1 MRLCVLQITQ
11 SFSQHMKKVAT
22 GAIIGLM
29 HSQLGVAV
37 STLIVLSFKER
48 LKSRL
53 DFGRWLIHGYFAA

>member
-1 MRLCVLQITQ
+1 MRLCVHQITQ
-11 SFSQHMKKVAT
+11 SFSQHTKKVAT

-37 STLIVLSFKER
+37 STLIVLSFRER

-53 DFGRWLIHGYFAA
+53 DFGRWLVRGYFA